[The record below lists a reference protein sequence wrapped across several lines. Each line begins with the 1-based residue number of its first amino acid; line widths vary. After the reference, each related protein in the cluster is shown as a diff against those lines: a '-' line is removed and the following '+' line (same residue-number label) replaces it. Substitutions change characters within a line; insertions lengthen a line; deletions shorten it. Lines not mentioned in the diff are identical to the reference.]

1 MLFFLRARASL
12 WLPGVLLYVCA
23 ILAAVGAS
31 IPAKKCPDHID
42 CARMGRHFCKP
53 GSSHCG
59 ACLSPLEEDEV
70 GHCVARRRHKQ
81 HHLELSRT
89 EVDEEI
95 DFLSSVIAKQQTS
108 KVKPSVNHTIT
119 QCISNYH
126 LMPPLIRIS
135 NFVLSLC
142 KELSRTEVDEEI
154 DFLSSVIAKQQTS
167 KVKPSGSDLQN
178 PSESRPNNGSHFTTA
193 KPTQQTL
200 KPPKSL
206 TDSSNRHG
214 PIVSPNSSRDGML
227 VLMIS
232 LTVILG
238 TIAFILAAVCWVR
251 SQKETYLAQKVDYPA
266 FQTTGANNNHP
277 SSGDNTL
284 AHSAQMYHYQ
294 HQKQQ
299 MMSMERKKSEPKV
312 SDSGATSDEENE
324 EGDFTVYE
332 CPGLAPTGEMEV
344 KNPLFDDSTL
354 NSQRNHK

>member
-81 HHLELSRT
+81 HHL
-89 EVDEEI
+89 
-95 DFLSSVIAKQQTS
+95 
-108 KVKPSVNHTIT
+108 
-119 QCISNYH
+119 
-126 LMPPLIRIS
+126 
-135 NFVLSLC
+135 
-142 KELSRTEVDEEI
+142 ELSRTEVDEEI

-312 SDSGATSDEENE
+312 SESGATSDEENE

>member
-1 MLFFLRARASL
+1 MLFFLRARASI

-31 IPAKKCPDHID
+31 VPARKKCPDHID

-70 GHCVARRRHKQ
+70 GHCVARRRPKQ

-95 DFLSSVIAKQQTS
+95 DILSSVIAKQQ
-108 KVKPSVNHTIT
+108 I
-119 QCISNYH
+119 
-126 LMPPLIRIS
+126 
-135 NFVLSLC
+135 
-142 KELSRTEVDEEI
+142 
-154 DFLSSVIAKQQTS
+154 S
-167 KVKPSGSDLQN
+167 KVKPSGSDSQN
-178 PSESRPNNGSHFTTA
+178 PSESKPNNGSHFTSA
-193 KPTQQTL
+193 KPTPQTL
-200 KPPKSL
+200 KSPKSL

-251 SQKETYLAQKVDYPA
+251 SQKETYLAQKIDYPA
-266 FQTTGANNNHP
+266 FQPTGANNNQP

-299 MMSMERKKSEPKV
+299 MMSMERQKSEPKI
-312 SDSGATSDEENE
+312 SESGATSDEENE